1 MILDEKIPVI
11 HPDNFIK
18 IIWNFFIILIFLF
31 LFFSY
36 PIQMCFQL
44 SHFWI
49 EYYLELEQNMI
60 EILFAVFYGIN
71 CLIKLNQSFYDK
83 GMLVRERSLIVKNYI
98 KTELFCDILGSIPI
112 TIELMISVN
121 PENSVLLKIRSYAEI
136 LIFFKIFEVKR
147 ITRFL
152 EETLHLNDKYFA
164 FFQLFKLMIT
174 LLLFLNIMSCL
185 WHATSFYSPF
195 SKSMMQSS
203 NYMTKDWQSRYLKTL
218 FWTVNPGRIDPQN
231 DLELCFGFFAL
242 LATSGSM
249 GFLISGIHNLMRIL
263 GKNAEEKR

>member
-1 MILDEKIPVI
+1 M
-11 HPDNFIK
+11 
-18 IIWNFFIILIFLF
+18 
-31 LFFSY
+31 S
-36 PIQMCFQL
+36 FQL

-49 EYYLELEQNMI
+49 EYYLELEKGII
-60 EILFAVFYGIN
+60 EILFIVIYGMN
-71 CLIKLNQSFYDK
+71 CLIKLNQAFYDK
-83 GMLVRERSLIVKNYI
+83 GILLTERSLIFKNYI
-98 KTELFCDILGSIPI
+98 KNELFCDIMGLIPI
-112 TIELMISVN
+112 WIELILSFN
-121 PENSVLLKIRSYAEI
+121 PENSFLFEIKSYTEI
-136 LIFFKIFEVKR
+136 LIFFKLLEVNR

-174 LLLFLNIMSCL
+174 LLLFLNIMACL
-185 WHATSFYSPF
+185 WHVTSFYSPF
-195 SKSMMQSS
+195 PKNMMQSA

-231 DLELCFGFFAL
+231 DLELFFGFFAL

-263 GKNAEEKR
+263 GKSAEEKR